1 MSVLSILL
9 ILYLLI
15 NVGAQSPSF
24 TLSGSV
30 SSLAVGGDKV
40 FASTSST
47 VYQLSSDLQQVQQI
61 SLSNQ
66 ILKLAATQDGQW
78 LVVCYINSSCS
89 TLNGSD
95 VSITN
100 RAVSNVLPGV
110 GANDKIVVFTA
121 PVNGGE
127 SFYTGSYNRRIYFR
141 QYGFAGN
148 SLSRTN
154 GDNQVTSSSFQNRGG
169 REFYGGFF
177 QFGYSYYIVLDATSG
192 NNNEVRIVRVCN
204 STADS
209 GNDFNNQYEVVL
221 GCDGNTF
228 FAPTIKGVSVLNG
241 ETLLIAIAPQGSP
254 SRVCSY
260 NLIVINSRMD
270 STYQSCVVGNS
281 GNSNIQW
288 QTQSCSGLSGTMVS

>member
-1 MSVLSILL
+1 MSVLSLLL
-9 ILYLLI
+9 ILHLLTS
-15 NVGAQSPSF
+15 VGAQSPSF

-66 ILKLAATQDGQW
+66 ILRLAATQDGQW
-78 LVVCYINSSCS
+78 LVVCYTNDSCS
-89 TLNGSD
+89 AINGSD

-100 RAVSNVLPGV
+100 RAVDNVLPGV
-110 GANDKIVVFTA
+110 EASDEIVVFTV

-127 SFYTGSYNRRIYFR
+127 SFYTGSYDIRIYFR

-154 GDNQVTSSSFQNRGG
+154 ENNQVTSSTFQSRGG

-177 QFGYSYYIVLDATSG
+177 QSGYAYYIVIDATSG
-192 NNNEVRIVRVCN
+192 DDELRIVRVCN

-209 GNDFNNQYEVVL
+209 GNIDFNNQYEVVL

-228 FAPTIKGVSVLNG
+228 FQSTIKGVSVLNE
-241 ETLLIAIAPQGSP
+241 ETLLIAITPHGSP

-260 NLIVINSRMD
+260 NLTVINSIMD
-270 STYQSCVVGNS
+270 SAYQSCVVGNS
-281 GNSNIQW
+281 GNSYIQW